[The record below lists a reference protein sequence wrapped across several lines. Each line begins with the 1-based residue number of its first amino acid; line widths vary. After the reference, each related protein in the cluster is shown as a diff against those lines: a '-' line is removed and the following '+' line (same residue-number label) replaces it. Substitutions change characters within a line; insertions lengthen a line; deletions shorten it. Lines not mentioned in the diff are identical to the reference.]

1 MNESTPITQ
10 HGKRHGC
17 LTIWLV
23 FMIVANAATVVSTPL
38 MYDSIKR
45 AAPNASPATIAL
57 ISIAGVAN
65 IIFAI
70 ALFRWKKWGFFGF
83 VATSVIALVTNLFIG
98 LGIAQS
104 VFGLVG
110 IGILYWVLN
119 IGGSNKAWTRLQ

>member
-17 LTIWLV
+17 LTAWLV
-23 FMIVANAATVVSTPL
+23 FMIVANAATAVTTPL
-38 MYDSIKR
+38 IYDSIKR

-70 ALFRWKKWGFFGF
+70 ALFRWEKWGFFGF

-119 IGGSNKAWTRLQ
+119 MGGSNKAWTRLQ

>member
-1 MNESTPITQ
+1 
-10 HGKRHGC
+10 
-17 LTIWLV
+17 
-23 FMIVANAATVVSTPL
+23 MIVANAATAVSTPL
-38 MYDSIKR
+38 MYGSIKR
-45 AAPNASPATIAL
+45 AAPDASPATIAL

-83 VATSVIALVTNLFIG
+83 VATSVIALVTNLFLG

-104 VFGLVG
+104 LFGLVG

-119 IGGSNKAWTRLQ
+119 MGGNNKGWPRLQ